1 MSEVSARFLRKE
13 KLMKVGQINFAYLTI
28 SFLSII
34 LTLSA
39 WYYSKNL
46 SHQKLEIKFNRH
58 ADQVINLIKD
68 RMGLYENALLGG
80 VAYVDAIEK
89 EVTYKQWLAYANSL
103 KIDKSYPGINGIGI
117 IYNIKPEKL
126 TKYLEQQREQR
137 PDYKIFPTHEQSE
150 YWPITYVE
158 PSRPNKKAIGL
169 DMAFE
174 SNRYLAIQKAR
185 DTGTAQLT
193 GAITLVQDSKK
204 TPGFLFYAPFYKID
218 STTDS
223 ITARRESIIGVTYA
237 PFIMKSLMQGTLDAK
252 NRYVSIKITD
262 ADDVLFDDEIGEKSP
277 HIDSNPIFSK
287 HVSINLYGRI
297 WDFSIQSNLNFR
309 NESNANQSIFILI
322 FGLIID
328 ALIVGLFIFLAKSKN
343 VSDRMTKILENK
355 TRELEKSNA
364 DLEQFSYLASHD
376 LKSPLNAIRQL
387 AGFITDDCKDII
399 PDASKEHLSLL
410 SKRTERMIKLL
421 DDLLE
426 YSRVDSKKYQPE
438 MVNLDLMGRDLF
450 KLMQN
455 QNNFKISS
463 QNIDIDL
470 PKIPL
475 EIVLRNLI
483 SNAIK
488 HHDKEQGHISI
499 NYEKG
504 NGYHLITVE
513 DDGPGI
519 PPEFHKKAM
528 EMFKTLKSRDKVEGS
543 GMGLAMINR
552 IVSYYDSFLIID
564 SDGIRGTKMII
575 KWKI

>member
-1 MSEVSARFLRKE
+1 MSEVRTRFRRKE
-13 KLMKVGQINFAYLTI
+13 KLMKVGQINFAYLAI
-28 SFLSII
+28 IFLSII

-39 WYYSKNL
+39 WQYSKTL
-46 SHQKLEIKFNRH
+46 SNQKLEIKFNRH

-80 VAYVDAIEK
+80 VAYVDAIET

-103 KIDKSYPGINGIGI
+103 KIDKIYPGINGIGI
-117 IYNIKPEKL
+117 IYNIKPNKLAKYIEK
-126 TKYLEQQREQR
+126 QREQR
-137 PDYKIFPTHEQSE
+137 PEYNIFPTHEQSE

-158 PSRPNKKAIGL
+158 PSLPNKKAIGL

-185 DTGTAQLT
+185 DTGKTQLT
-193 GAITLVQDSKK
+193 GVITLVQDSKK
-204 TPGFLFYAPFYKID
+204 TPGFLFYAPFYKNGKQ
-218 STTDS
+218 TNS
-223 ITARRESIIGVTYA
+223 IAARRESIIGVTYA

-252 NRYVSIKITD
+252 NRYVSIKISD
-262 ADDVLFDDEIGEKSP
+262 GEDVLFDDKSGEKSS
-277 HIDSNPIFSK
+277 HVDVNPLYAK
-287 HVSINLYGRI
+287 RVSINLYGRV
-297 WDFSIQSNLNFR
+297 WDFSIQSDLNFR
-309 NESNANQSIFILI
+309 NESNENQSIFILI

-328 ALIVGLFIFLAKSKN
+328 GLILGLFIFLARAKAS
-343 VSDRMTKILENK
+343 SDRMTKVLENK
-355 TRELEKSNA
+355 TRALEKSNA
-364 DLEQFSYLASHD
+364 DLEQFSYIASHD
-376 LKSPLNAIRQL
+376 LKSPLNGIRQL
-387 AGFITDDCKDII
+387 ASFITEDCGDII
-399 PDASKEHLSLL
+399 PDASKEHLGLL
-410 SKRTERMIKLL
+410 SQRTERMIKLL

-426 YSRVDSKKYQPE
+426 YSRVDSKKCQTE
-438 MVNLDLMGRDLF
+438 MVNLKHMGQDLF

-455 QNNFKISS
+455 QDNFKMSLQS
-463 QNIDIDL
+463 VDIDL
-470 PKIPL
+470 PKVPF
-475 EIVLRNLI
+475 ETVLRNLI

-488 HHDKEQGHISI
+488 HHDKEQGYISI
-499 NYEKG
+499 NYERE

-528 EMFKTLKSRDKVEGS
+528 EMFKTLKPRDKVEGS

-552 IVSYYDSFLIID
+552 IVNYYDSLLIID

>member
-1 MSEVSARFLRKE
+1 
-13 KLMKVGQINFAYLTI
+13 MKVGQINFAYLAI
-28 SFLSII
+28 IFLSII

-39 WYYSKNL
+39 WHYSKTL
-46 SHQKLEIKFNRH
+46 SNQKLEIKFNRH

-80 VAYVDAIEK
+80 VAYVDAIET

-103 KIDKSYPGINGIGI
+103 KIDKIYPGINGIGI
-117 IYNIKPEKL
+117 IYNIKPNKLAKYIEK
-126 TKYLEQQREQR
+126 QREQR
-137 PDYKIFPTHEQSE
+137 PDYNIFPPHEQSE

-158 PSRPNKKAIGL
+158 PSLPNKKAIGL

-185 DTGTAQLT
+185 DTGKTQLT
-193 GAITLVQDSKK
+193 GVITLVQDSKK
-204 TPGFLFYAPFYKID
+204 TPGFLFYAPFYKNGKQ
-218 STTDS
+218 TNS
-223 ITARRESIIGVTYA
+223 IAARRESIIGVTYA

-252 NRYVSIKITD
+252 NRYVSIKISD
-262 ADDVLFDDEIGEKSP
+262 GEDVLFDDKSGEKSS
-277 HIDSNPIFSK
+277 HVDVNPLYAK
-287 HVSINLYGRI
+287 RVSINLYGRV
-297 WDFSIQSNLNFR
+297 WDFSIQSDLNFR

-328 ALIVGLFIFLAKSKN
+328 GLILGLFIFLARAKAS
-343 VSDRMTKILENK
+343 SDSMTNMLENK

-387 AGFITDDCKDII
+387 AGFIAEDCRDII
-399 PDASKEHLSLL
+399 PDTSKEHLDLL
-410 SKRTERMIKLL
+410 SQRTERMIKLL

-426 YSRVDSKKYQPE
+426 YSRVDSKKYQTE
-438 MVNLDLMGRDLF
+438 MVNLKHMGQDLF

-455 QNNFKISS
+455 QGNFKVSLQS
-463 QNIDIDL
+463 VDIEL
-470 PKIPL
+470 PKVPF

-499 NYEKG
+499 NYEQE

-552 IVSYYDSFLIID
+552 IVSYYDSLIIID

>member
-1 MSEVSARFLRKE
+1 
-13 KLMKVGQINFAYLTI
+13 MKVGQINFAYLAI
-28 SFLSII
+28 IFLSII

-39 WYYSKNL
+39 WHYSKTL
-46 SHQKLEIKFNRH
+46 SNQKLEIKFNRH

-80 VAYVDAIEK
+80 VAYVDAIET

-103 KIDKSYPGINGIGI
+103 KIDKIYPGINGIGI
-117 IYNIKPEKL
+117 IYNIKPNKLAKYIEK
-126 TKYLEQQREQR
+126 QREQR
-137 PDYKIFPTHEQSE
+137 PDYNIFPTHEQSE

-158 PSRPNKKAIGL
+158 PSLPNKKAIGL

-185 DTGTAQLT
+185 DTGKTQLT
-193 GAITLVQDSKK
+193 GVITLVQDSKK
-204 TPGFLFYAPFYKID
+204 TPGFLFYAPFYKNGKQ
-218 STTDS
+218 TNS
-223 ITARRESIIGVTYA
+223 IAARRESIIGVTYA

-252 NRYVSIKITD
+252 NRYVSIKISD
-262 ADDVLFDDEIGEKSP
+262 GEDVLFDDKSGEKSS
-277 HIDSNPIFSK
+277 HVDVNPLYAK
-287 HVSINLYGRI
+287 RVSINLYGRV
-297 WDFSIQSNLNFR
+297 WDFSIQSDLNFR

-328 ALIVGLFIFLAKSKN
+328 GLILGLFIFLARAKAS
-343 VSDRMTKILENK
+343 SDSMTNMLENK

-387 AGFITDDCKDII
+387 AGFIAEDCRDII
-399 PDASKEHLSLL
+399 PDTSKEHLDLL
-410 SKRTERMIKLL
+410 SQRTERMIKLL

-426 YSRVDSKKYQPE
+426 YSRVDSKKYQTE
-438 MVNLDLMGRDLF
+438 MVNLKHMGQDLF

-455 QNNFKISS
+455 QGNFKVSLQS
-463 QNIDIDL
+463 VDIEL
-470 PKIPL
+470 PKVPF

-499 NYEKG
+499 NYEQE

-552 IVSYYDSFLIID
+552 IVSYYDSLIIID